1 MDGGATD
8 TRGLAAG
15 ERREGGKGMLRAR
28 LNCEMQRWSWART
41 WRRVRRRGRAGGSGG
56 EMVWDVDARWDCLRI
71 VGELGSC
78 SFFSFSSG
86 GASMLSRPLGT
97 KCRIC
102 GWRVPRDESVSARE
116 RVSPRRSSTS

>member
-1 MDGGATD
+1 MRCSVGVGPGRGGECGGGGG
-8 TRGLAAG
+8 RGWG
-15 ERREGGKGMLRAR
+15 
-28 LNCEMQRWSWART
+28 
-41 WRRVRRRGRAGGSGG
+41 GGSGG

-78 SFFSFSSG
+78 SSFSFSSG

-116 RVSPRRSSTS
+116 RASPRRSSTS